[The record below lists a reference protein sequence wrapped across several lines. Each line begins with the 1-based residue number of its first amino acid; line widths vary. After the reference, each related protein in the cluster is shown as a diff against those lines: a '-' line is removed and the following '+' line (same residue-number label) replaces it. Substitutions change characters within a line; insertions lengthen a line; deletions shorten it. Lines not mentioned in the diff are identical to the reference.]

1 MTHIYFVR
9 HAQPNFEN
17 HDDFSRELSP
27 KGLADRTLVTDYL
40 QDKGVTAV
48 LSSPYRR
55 AVDTVAPLA
64 EELGLIVVTRE
75 DFRERK
81 VDSAWIEDF
90 DGFTRRQWADFDY
103 KLSDGES
110 SGRCAK
116 SWNSLRTR
124 QWRSVPTGRRCP
136 PSYTISG
143 PRSPLRSLSASVP
156 SCRGSST
163 LHLTAGSAPVW
174 KNTMFLPGKWTKFE
188 TLGPPNGPRVF
199 FTV

>member
-81 VDSAWIEDF
+81 VGSAWIEDF

-110 SGRCAK
+110 LREAQERNLRALREVLEQFADKTVAIGSHGTALSTIIHHFRPTFALTEFERIRPLMPWVVHFAFDGRQC
-116 SWNSLRTR
+116 
-124 QWRSVPTGRRCP
+124 
-136 PSYTISG
+136 
-143 PRSPLRSLSASVP
+143 ASVEEY
-156 SCRGSST
+156 
-163 LHLTAGSAPVW
+163 
-174 KNTMFLPGKWTKFE
+174 N
-188 TLGPPNGPRVF
+188 VF
-199 FTV
+199 TREVDKI